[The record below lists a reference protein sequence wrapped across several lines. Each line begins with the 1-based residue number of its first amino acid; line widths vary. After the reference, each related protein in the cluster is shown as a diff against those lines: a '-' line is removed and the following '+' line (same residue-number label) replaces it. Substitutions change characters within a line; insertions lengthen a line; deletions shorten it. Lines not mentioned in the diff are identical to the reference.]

1 MARVLADRL
10 RRAFK
15 ALNRVMMLL
24 WRLGLGGLVNVW
36 PAVGGRVMVLTH
48 TGRNTGL
55 RRRSPVDY
63 AIIAGDIYCMAG
75 FGSVSDWYRKVT
87 NLPDKWGRGKRARRP
102 LTYYYVLPLRHR
114 LFMSP
119 YRDLLRL

>member
-75 FGSVSDWYRKVT
+75 FGSVSDWYRNVT
-87 NLPDKWGRGKRARRP
+87 NLPDKWGRGKRARRL
-102 LTYYYVLPLRHR
+102 LTDYYVLPLRHR